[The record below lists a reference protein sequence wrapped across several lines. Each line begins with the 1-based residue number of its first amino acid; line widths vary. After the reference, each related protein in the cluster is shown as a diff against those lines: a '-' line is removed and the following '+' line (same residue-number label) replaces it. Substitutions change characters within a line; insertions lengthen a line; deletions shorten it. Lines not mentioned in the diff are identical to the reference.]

1 MKNTKIQHIMT
12 AVESFPGVP
21 GAAVKLLSL
30 LDKPDTTAS
39 QIEEILRYDPGLT
52 ANVLKLTNSAYL
64 GLPSRIGSLRQ
75 AVVMLGSKKL
85 IQLVLA
91 SCVRAVMDK
100 SVEGYDLPPGALWRH
115 SIAVSVAAETLVTE
129 LNLPAADVI
138 FTAALLHDI
147 GKLALGGFVK
157 GDLKKIE
164 DSTSQD
170 TPFEVAE
177 QVVLGTNHA
186 EVGALILKRWS
197 LPQDIVKAVQWHHA
211 PEDCG
216 ETNSLIDIVHVADVL
231 SLMIGFGV
239 GREGLRYLPSIAA
252 TKRLGLKP
260 SQLEKVASQTLQ
272 RTNEL
277 SAVFGAK

>member
-1 MKNTKIQHIMT
+1 MT

-75 AVVMLGSKKL
+75 AIVLLGSKRL

-100 SVEGYDLPPGALWRH
+100 YVEGYDLPPGELWRH

-138 FTAALLHDI
+138 FTAALLHDV

-157 GDLKKIE
+157 DDLQKIE

-177 QVVLGTNHA
+177 QLVLGTNHA

-216 ETNSLIDIVHVADVL
+216 EINSLIDIVHVADVL

-239 GREGLRYLPSIAA
+239 GREGLRYQASIAA

-277 SAVFGAK
+277 SDAFGAK